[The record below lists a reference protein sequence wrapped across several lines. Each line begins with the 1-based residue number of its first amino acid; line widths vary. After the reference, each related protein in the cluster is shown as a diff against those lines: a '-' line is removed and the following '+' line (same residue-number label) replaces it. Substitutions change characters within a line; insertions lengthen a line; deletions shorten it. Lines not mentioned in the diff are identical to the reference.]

1 MSMTSKNKFI
11 EGINR
16 AMADMIDKI
25 KYNQPISEKDK
36 KALEVTPKYV
46 TIDYMNLL
54 SAPPANSSDVTR
66 KELIYLSKLTSNL
79 TERQVELIRMVDED
93 PNNLFMPILKI
104 HGLKFPKEK
113 FDEFYNSTLDPVIV
127 QLKYKFSR
135 PRPYQL
141 AEKMGIKINITETD
155 THHTPAYRS
164 GHTAYAAFTAS
175 MLSTMYPDY
184 TSDFYRIANLAGEA
198 RMLQGVHYPSDNDAS
213 MVLASAI
220 YEDIKY
226 NIFPNIEIG
235 EDNATTK

>member
-11 EGINR
+11 KGINR

-25 KYNQPISEKDK
+25 KYDQPISEKDK
-36 KALEVTPKYV
+36 KVLEVTPKYV

-54 SAPPANSSDVTR
+54 SAPPENSSDVTR

-113 FDEFYNSTLDPVIV
+113 FDEFYNSTLDPVII
-127 QLKYKFSR
+127 QLKYKFLR

-155 THHTPAYRS
+155 THHTPAYPS
-164 GHTAYAAFTAS
+164 GHTAYAAFSAA

-213 MVLASAI
+213 MVVASAI

-226 NIFPNIEIG
+226 DMFPDIEIG
-235 EDNATTK
+235 EGNATTK